1 MIHIRNLQ
9 DLSLIQD
16 DPELYREVT
25 SYILY
30 CRFEILEDEDDINDH
45 DFSISVFQKSDAP
58 PLSDL
63 GPPEETAIIRIEC
76 CGKVRTFHR
85 FVYPTEIIFIEKSP
99 Q

>member
-9 DLSLIQD
+9 DLPAIQD

-30 CRFEILEDEDDINDH
+30 CRFELLEDEDDIDDH
-45 DFSISVFQKSDAP
+45 DFNISVFQQSDSP
-58 PLSDL
+58 PLNDL
-63 GPPEETAIIRIEC
+63 GPPEETAVTRIEC
-76 CGKVRTFHR
+76 CGDVRVFHR
-85 FVYPTEIIFIEKSP
+85 LVYATEIIFHEKSP